1 MAELKGKLDDGGL
14 EAAARVGTVERG
26 IEGLAVALVALVL
39 LSWIVGGSL
48 RTLLTR
54 VAARTTSDWDDL
66 LVEPLKI
73 SDGHVTV
80 PTRPGLGVAVDEE
93 RLAYYAKKS

>member
-1 MAELKGKLDDGGL
+1 MPHCWAGGIVIAASTHLISLLPDASWGRATEPPMLELDH
-14 EAAARVGTVERG
+14 VENPFR
-26 IEGLAVALVALVL
+26 
-39 LSWIVGGSL
+39 
-48 RTLLTR
+48 
-54 VAARTTSDWDDL
+54 DDL